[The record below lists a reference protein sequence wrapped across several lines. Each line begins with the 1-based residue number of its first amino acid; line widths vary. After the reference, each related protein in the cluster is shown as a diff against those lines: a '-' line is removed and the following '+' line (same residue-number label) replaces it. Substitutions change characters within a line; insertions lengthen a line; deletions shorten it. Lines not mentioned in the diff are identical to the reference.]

1 MKIKENILKFF
12 ILLCFIIFFF
22 INLYNDIKFRKILND
37 NYLELQKK
45 ININFHN
52 KIRLKINI
60 AVYGYCI
67 KNGGRARLTALMVSY
82 FYKIK
87 IFNIYLFTKKNKEDN
102 EYSIPKNIKRIIINN
117 NNLIY
122 EIKKNKIDIF
132 IYQLSDYNEI
142 TLLNNLKKI
151 KVIFYQHSCFFY
163 WIYLDKFNEFKNIY
177 KALQD
182 SKYVITLVP
191 FENDYLF
198 KKWGINSIL
207 MYNFLTY
214 NTEFVEPS
222 DLSANIIL
230 MIGRGNDKLKR
241 FELGIK
247 SMKYIVKEVP
257 DCEMKIISNI
267 DYIGELK
274 NLTYNLNLENNINFV
289 GYSSS
294 PEIYFKNASLHIFPT
309 MSESFGYVLCETKIY
324 GIPNILLGLD
334 YVSISKGGT
343 IIIYDE
349 SPKTIGFEA
358 IKILKNDEYK
368 KRLGNEARKSM
379 ELFNNDLLNIRW
391 VKLILSIYNGENY
404 YQLFRDSDIKIS
416 LNDSINILYNQVKLL
431 KIRKPIFNNITIKDI
446 ENFSFLENLN
456 YR

>member
-1 MKIKENILKFF
+1 
-12 ILLCFIIFFF
+12 
-22 INLYNDIKFRKILND
+22 
-37 NYLELQKK
+37 
-45 ININFHN
+45 
-52 KIRLKINI
+52 
-60 AVYGYCI
+60 
-67 KNGGRARLTALMVSY
+67 
-82 FYKIK
+82 
-87 IFNIYLFTKKNKEDN
+87 
-102 EYSIPKNIKRIIINN
+102 
-117 NNLIY
+117 
-122 EIKKNKIDIF
+122 
-132 IYQLSDYNEI
+132 
-142 TLLNNLKKI
+142 
-151 KVIFYQHSCFFY
+151 
-163 WIYLDKFNEFKNIY
+163 
-177 KALQD
+177 
-182 SKYVITLVP
+182 
-191 FENDYLF
+191 
-198 KKWGINSIL
+198 
-207 MYNFLTY
+207 
-214 NTEFVEPS
+214 
-222 DLSANIIL
+222 
-230 MIGRGNDKLKR
+230 
-241 FELGIK
+241 
-247 SMKYIVKEVP
+247 
-257 DCEMKIISNI
+257 MKIISSI

-274 NLTYNLNLENNINFV
+274 NLTYNLTLENNINFV